1 MAQQQVPNERSAH
14 GQSDT
19 SIGRKGQAGGRHQ
32 N

>member
-1 MAQQQVPNERSAH
+1 MAQEQVPNERSAH

-19 SIGRKGQAGGRHQ
+19 SIGRKGLTGCENQ